1 LADADEG
8 IIAHPRPM
16 PNYRRIWIPGGT
28 YFFTVTLA
36 DRRSDI
42 LTTHIADL
50 RAAFLSVRRTRP
62 FATDAIVVLPD
73 HIHAIWTLPP
83 GDADYATRWSHIKAT
98 FSRALP
104 ASGRVSASRVR
115 KRERGIWQRRYWA
128 RAIVDEHDFAAHIDY
143 VHINPVKHGLA
154 ASVGEWPW
162 SSFHRYVRDGVLAR
176 TWAAPVTQRPG
187 SVG

>member
-1 LADADEG
+1 MIHA
-8 IIAHPRPM
+8 RPM

-28 YFFTVTLA
+28 YFFTVALA
-36 DRRSDI
+36 DRQSAL
-42 LTTHIADL
+42 LTRHIAEL
-50 RAAFLSVRRTRP
+50 RSAFHGARRARP
-62 FATDAIVVLPD
+62 FVTDAIVVLPD

-104 ASGRVSASRVR
+104 ARECANASRAR

-128 RAIVDEHDFAAHIDY
+128 RAIVDENDFAAHVDY

-154 ASVGEWPW
+154 QSAREWPW
-162 SSFHRYVRDGVLAR
+162 SSFHRYVRDGVLAQ
-176 TWAAPVTQRPG
+176 TWADR
-187 SVG
+187 